1 MDWWI
6 AGLLP
11 TASHGSKV
19 GGECSPGRTESWG
32 RMVLPALRL
41 AGCPPHSAARAQT
54 HFLADSEATILEI
67 YCNPPDQVSN
77 CRSMNLLLIHLA
89 LASADPAADAA
100 GLISAGAVLVDEIRL
115 PDGSHLVMLRD
126 PWGAALQLCGHS
138 QKLLGI

>member
-1 MDWWI
+1 MDWRI
-6 AGLLP
+6 VGLLP

-19 GGECSPGRTESWG
+19 GGECRPGRTESWG

-41 AGCPPHSAARAQT
+41 AGCPPYSAARAQT

-67 YCNPPDQVSN
+67 YCNPPDQVPN
-77 CRSMNLLLIHLA
+77 YRSMNPLLIHLA
-89 LASADPAADAA
+89 LTSADPAADAA
-100 GLISAGAVLVDEIRL
+100 RLISAGAALVDEIRL

-126 PWGAALQLCGHS
+126 PWGVALQLCCRS